1 MQTTAIKTTAK
12 TTAVI
17 SPGRIESQGHFIAH
31 TRAST
36 LRTLV
41 AYHSPPRDV
50 VIPRALSAPAMPFI
64 SLNAARPVSAL
75 PPIAAA
81 EVTGQRGS

>member
-12 TTAVI
+12 TIAVI

-36 LRTLV
+36 LRTDV
-41 AYHSPPRDV
+41 AYHSPPRAV
-50 VIPRALSAPAMPFI
+50 VTPRALSAAAMPFMDLTPLRLI
-64 SLNAARPVSAL
+64 DRMTGDD
-75 PPIAAA
+75 IAAA
-81 EVTGQRGS
+81 DSRWPG